1 MLHSGLPFS
10 LPKRNVEE
18 ILKKILNLETS
29 KTCQDTDV
37 STKTIQEN
45 VIILVD
51 VLLSSFNNSVEKSK
65 FHFP

>member
-10 LPKRNVEE
+10 LSKRNVEE

-65 FHFP
+65 FHSP